1 MFPKRVKWCIKMK
14 KLLVLGGLS
23 LSLFISSGV
32 PATGIS
38 ETKVALYALDGR
50 VEYFDVSQVSE
61 QLSVGWYEEPM
72 QYLYALDGRC
82 VLFKQSEVEEQ
93 LTVGWYVAP
102 VQLLYAADGRTEVFY
117 KTDVPAQL
125 TVGWYENKIDAN
137 KANIRSKITQ
147 SDIADL
153 ANVMHSEANGLSTRE
168 VAMVAW
174 CVLNR
179 VDVGQGTIHSICN
192 SNQFTR
198 KGNKTQYAW
207 LAEDVLERYYL
218 EKTGVQDVGRVLPNN
233 YLYFTGDGKHN
244 YFRSSF
250 KGARVLYFPELTNP
264 YE

>member
-1 MFPKRVKWCIKMK
+1 MK

-23 LSLFISSGV
+23 LTLFLCAGMSQADISDN
-32 PATGIS
+32 
-38 ETKVALYALDGR
+38 KVALYALDGR

-72 QYLYALDGRC
+72 QYLYSLDGRC
-82 VLFKQSEVEEQ
+82 VLFKQSEVEAQ
-93 LTVGWYVAP
+93 LTVGWYTEP
-102 VQLLYAADGRTEVFY
+102 VQLLYAQDGRTEVVK
-117 KTDVPAQL
+117 KTDVAAQL
-125 TVGWYENKIDAN
+125 TVGWYETKEEAQKSLIG
-137 KANIRSKITQ
+137 SKITE

-179 VDVGQGTIHSICN
+179 VDVGQGSIHSICN

-198 KGNKTQYAW
+198 KGNRTKYAW
-207 LAEDVLERYYL
+207 LAKDVLERYYL
-218 EKTGVQDVGRVLPNN
+218 EKTGVQNVGRVLPNN

-250 KGARVLYFPELTNP
+250 KGSRVLYFPELTNP

>member
-1 MFPKRVKWCIKMK
+1 MVNKMK
-14 KLLVLGGLS
+14 KLLVLGGFFLS
-23 LSLFISSGV
+23 IFLCLGMAEADI
-32 PATGIS
+32 P
-38 ETKVALYALDGR
+38 ETQIPLYALDGR
-50 VEYFDVSQVSE
+50 VEYFKVSE
-61 QLSVGWYEEPM
+61 VD
-72 QYLYALDGRC
+72 A
-82 VLFKQSEVEEQ
+82 Q
-93 LTVGWYVAP
+93 LTVGWYTEP
-102 VQLLYAADGRTEVFY
+102 VQVLYAADGRSEVF
-117 KTDVPAQL
+117 KQSEVPAQL
-125 TVGWYENKIDAN
+125 TVGWYETREEALNV
-137 KANIRSKITQ
+137 NISSKITA

-153 ANVMHSEANGLSTRE
+153 ANVMHSEANGLVTRE

-207 LAEDVLERYYL
+207 LAEDVLRRYYL
-218 EKTGVQDVGRVLPNN
+218 EKSGVENVGRVLPKN

-250 KGARVLYFPELTNP
+250 RGSKVLYFPELTNP